1 MARTAAGRGSL
12 MSSPEHRLR
21 KKYWSSGN
29 SLAAFWIPG
38 MILVGIIALALLVI
52 AVPFFQNPGYLAGA
66 ASDPMVFQA
75 FFVTFLAGFCAVG
88 ILAITGTPLAYAL
101 SRSDTPWKGIVET
114 LVDIPL
120 VLPHTVAGLMVY
132 LLFMSRGLLGA
143 PLGGIG
149 LTFEDAFPGIVAAM
163 VFVAIPYY
171 VNAVRE
177 GFGRVPV
184 QLENVA
190 RSLGASHA
198 RAFITVS
205 LPLTTRHIL
214 YGALLAWGRAIGE
227 FAAVIMIAYFPVVI
241 STLIY
246 YRFNTG
252 GIAESQAI
260 AFILIL
266 LCLVL
271 FFVFRFLTRRAGVY
285 DDRS

>member
-1 MARTAAGRGSL
+1 MSFQGRSNQKRQWFPGHSL
-12 MSSPEHRLR
+12 I
-21 KKYWSSGN
+21 
-29 SLAAFWIPG
+29 AFWIPG
-38 MILVGIIALALLVI
+38 IILVGVILLALLVI
-52 AVPFFQNPGYLAGA
+52 AIPVLRNPEYLVSA
-66 ASDPMVFQA
+66 AADPAVFQA
-75 FFVTFLAGFCAVG
+75 FLVTFLAGFCAVG

-101 SRSDTPWKGIVET
+101 SRSEAPWKGLVET

-132 LLFMSRGLLGA
+132 LLFMSRGMLGA
-143 PLGGIG
+143 PLGELGI
-149 LTFEDAFPGIVAAM
+149 TFEDAFPGIVAAM

-190 RSLGASHA
+190 RSLGATRA
-198 RAFITVS
+198 RMFWSVT
-205 LPLTTRHIL
+205 LPLATRHIL

-227 FAAVIMIAYFPVVI
+227 FAAVIMIAYFPMVI

-260 AFILIL
+260 AFLLIL

-271 FFVFRFLTRRAGVY
+271 FFLFRFLTRHAGVY

>member
-1 MARTAAGRGSL
+1 MTPAETSRRKGHRFAGHSL
-12 MSSPEHRLR
+12 IP
-21 KKYWSSGN
+21 
-29 SLAAFWIPG
+29 FWLPG
-38 MILVGIIALALLVI
+38 MILVGVIALALLVI
-52 AVPFFQNPGYLAGA
+52 ALPVFANPEYLAA
-66 ASDPMVFQA
+66 AAADPVVLQA
-75 FFVTFLAGFCAVG
+75 FAVTFAAGFCAVG
-88 ILAITGTPLAYAL
+88 ILALTGTPLAYAL
-101 SRSDTPWKGIVET
+101 SRTDAPWKSVVET

-132 LLFMSRGLLGA
+132 LIFMSRGPLGA
-143 PLGGIG
+143 PLGAIGI
-149 LTFEDAFPGIVAAM
+149 TFEDAFPGIVAAM
-163 VFVAIPYY
+163 VFVSIPYY

-190 RSLGASHA
+190 RTLGASPT
-198 RAFITVS
+198 RAFLSVT

-227 FAAVIMIAYFPVVI
+227 FAAVIMIAYFPLVI

-246 YRFNTG
+246 YRFTTG

-260 AFILIL
+260 AFLLIL

-271 FFVFRFLTRRAGVY
+271 FSVFRILTRRAGVY

>member
-1 MARTAAGRGSL
+1 
-12 MSSPEHRLR
+12 MSSPELSDQQRTWFTGH
-21 KKYWSSGN
+21 
-29 SLAAFWIPG
+29 SLIAFWIPG
-38 MILVGIIALALLVI
+38 MILVGVIILALLVI
-52 AVPFFQNPGYLAGA
+52 AIPVLRNPEYLAA
-66 ASDPMVFQA
+66 AAADPVIFQA
-75 FFVTFLAGFCAVG
+75 FLVTFLAGFCAVV
-88 ILAITGTPLAYAL
+88 ILALTGTPLAYAL
-101 SRSDTPWKGIVET
+101 SRTDAPWKGVVET

-132 LLFMSRGLLGA
+132 LLFMSRGVLGA
-143 PLGGIG
+143 PLGELG
-149 LTFEDAFPGIVAAM
+149 LIFEDAFPGIVAAM
-163 VFVAIPYY
+163 VFVSIPYY

-190 RSLGASHA
+190 RSLGAS
-198 RAFITVS
+198 RFMAFWSVT

-252 GIAESQAI
+252 GIEESQAI
-260 AFILIL
+260 AFLLIL

>member
-1 MARTAAGRGSL
+1 MTPTETTARKDHRFSGHSL
-12 MSSPEHRLR
+12 I
-21 KKYWSSGN
+21 
-29 SLAAFWIPG
+29 AFWVPG
-38 MILVGIIALALLVI
+38 MLLVGVIILALLVI
-52 AVPFFQNPGYLAGA
+52 ALPVLRNPEYLGSA
-66 ASDPMVFQA
+66 AADPVVLQA
-75 FFVTFLAGFCAVG
+75 FLVTFVAGFCAVG
-88 ILAITGTPLAYAL
+88 ILAFLGTPLAYAL
-101 SRSDTPWKGIVET
+101 SRTDAPWKSVVET

-132 LLFMSRGLLGA
+132 LLFMSRGPLGA
-143 PLGGIG
+143 PLGELGI
-149 LTFEDAFPGIVAAM
+149 TFEDAFPGIVAAM
-163 VFVAIPYY
+163 IFVSIPYY
-171 VNAVRE
+171 VNAARE

-190 RSLGASHA
+190 RTLGAS
-198 RAFITVS
+198 RFGAFWSVT

-227 FAAVIMIAYFPVVI
+227 FAAVIMIAYFPIVI

-246 YRFNTG
+246 YRFTTG

-260 AFILIL
+260 AFLLIL

-271 FFVFRFLTRRAGVY
+271 FYLFRILTRRAGVY

>member
-1 MARTAAGRGSL
+1 
-12 MSSPEHRLR
+12 MSSPELSR
-21 KKYWSSGN
+21 KKRPWFHGH
-29 SLAAFWIPG
+29 SLLAFWIPG
-38 MILVGIIALALLVI
+38 MILVGVIVLALLVI
-52 AVPFFQNPGYLAGA
+52 AIPVLRNPEYLAA
-66 ASDPMVFQA
+66 AAADPVVFQA
-75 FFVTFLAGFCAVG
+75 FLVTFVAGFCAVG
-88 ILAITGTPLAYAL
+88 ILALLGTPLAYAL
-101 SRSDTPWKGIVET
+101 SRTDASWKGVVET

-143 PLGGIG
+143 PLGELG
-149 LTFEDAFPGIVAAM
+149 LVFEDAFPGIVAAM
-163 VFVAIPYY
+163 VFVSIPYY

-184 QLENVA
+184 PLENVA
-190 RSLGASHA
+190 RTLGAS
-198 RAFITVS
+198 RVKAFWSVT

-227 FAAVIMIAYFPVVI
+227 FAAVIMIAYFPMVI

-260 AFILIL
+260 AFLLIL

-271 FFVFRFLTRRAGVY
+271 FFIFRFLTRRAGVY

>member
-1 MARTAAGRGSL
+1 M
-12 MSSPEHRLR
+12 
-21 KKYWSSGN
+21 
-29 SLAAFWIPG
+29 
-38 MILVGIIALALLVI
+38 
-52 AVPFFQNPGYLAGA
+52 
-66 ASDPMVFQA
+66 
-75 FFVTFLAGFCAVG
+75 
-88 ILAITGTPLAYAL
+88 
-101 SRSDTPWKGIVET
+101 
-114 LVDIPL
+114 
-120 VLPHTVAGLMVY
+120 
-132 LLFMSRGLLGA
+132 
-143 PLGGIG
+143 
-149 LTFEDAFPGIVAAM
+149 
-163 VFVAIPYY
+163 
-171 VNAVRE
+171 
-177 GFGRVPV
+177 PV

-190 RSLGASHA
+190 RSLGASRA